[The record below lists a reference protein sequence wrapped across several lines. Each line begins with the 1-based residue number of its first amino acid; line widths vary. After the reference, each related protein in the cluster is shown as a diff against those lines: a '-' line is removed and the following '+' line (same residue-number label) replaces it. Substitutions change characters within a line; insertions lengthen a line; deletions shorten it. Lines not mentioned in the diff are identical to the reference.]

1 MATIMGLAVESRN
14 REAPKLQEVLTK
26 HGCIIKTRL
35 GLHEVA
41 ADNCSQE
48 GVIVL
53 LLSGKD
59 EEVEELKNDIGK
71 IEGVRYN
78 IMTV

>member
-1 MATIMGLAVESRN
+1 MVTIMGITVESRN
-14 REAPKLQEVLTK
+14 KKAPKLQEVLTK

-41 ADNCSQE
+41 EDNCSQE

-59 EEVEELKNDIGK
+59 EEVDELKNDIGK

>member
-1 MATIMGLAVESRN
+1 MATIMGLAVESRS
-14 REAPKLQEVLTK
+14 RKAPKLQEVLTR

-41 ADNCSQE
+41 EDNCSQE
-48 GVIVL
+48 GIIVL
-53 LLSGKD
+53 MLSGKA
-59 EEVEELKNDIGK
+59 EEIEELKNDIGE

>member
-1 MATIMGLAVESRN
+1 MATIMGLAVESRS
-14 REAPKLQEVLTK
+14 RKAPKLQEVLTR

-41 ADNCSQE
+41 EDNCSQE
-48 GVIVL
+48 GIIVL
-53 LLSGKD
+53 MLSGNA
-59 EEVEELKNDIGK
+59 EEIEELKNDIGE

>member
-1 MATIMGLAVESRN
+1 MATIMGLVVESRN
-14 REAPKLQEVLTK
+14 KKAPKLQEVLTK

-35 GLHEVA
+35 GLHEA
-41 ADNCSQE
+41 TEDNCSQE

-53 LLSGKD
+53 LLSGKS
-59 EEVEELKNDIGK
+59 EEIEELEKDIGK
-71 IEGVRYN
+71 LEGIRYN